1 MGEYKGEEMNAL
13 KSRRQ
18 YDAEKIAEELEAK
31 RKAEQEMLNSMS
43 EEEREAYKK
52 NKEQRLK
59 TTLGLL
65 SLASAITGDYSNI

>member
-1 MGEYKGEEMNAL
+1 MNAL

-31 RKAEQEMLNSMS
+31 KKAEQEMLDAMS

-52 NKEQRLK
+52 NKEKRLK

-65 SLASAITGDYSNI
+65 SLACSITEKSDYTGI

>member
-1 MGEYKGEEMNAL
+1 MNAL

-18 YDAEKIAEELEAK
+18 YDAEKIAKELEAK